1 MKTYQTMTRAALLR
15 EKEALE
21 QQYKEAKALN
31 LNLNMSRGKPSSEQL
46 NLSAPMMNIF
56 NGYSILFLDKK

>member
-31 LNLNMSRGKPSSEQL
+31 LNLNMSRGKPSS
-46 NLSAPMMNIF
+46 
-56 NGYSILFLDKK
+56 